1 MVRAQSFSATIYNPP
16 AAKHELLDQAWVVA
30 RGRNVVEGA
39 QEPQANR
46 QVRRRVVADL
56 LECRIEKALDL

>member
-1 MVRAQSFSATIYNPP
+1 MVRAQSFSATIYDPP
-16 AAKHELLDQAWVVA
+16 ATHDERLDDAWVVA

-46 QVRRRVVADL
+46 HVRRRVVADL